1 MNRFLVLAILVGFG
15 AGSFCFAQAE
25 ERTDQEMGGFSL
37 VQYEDGGAKK
47 WELSGR
53 SAEVRDG
60 KVKINEVS
68 ALTFGGDTTLKLK
81 ARQGTFDREQELVHL
96 ENNVIVKTTD
106 GTRLSADS
114 LDWDVRTKDV
124 FTDVPV
130 TIKRHGL
137 EAKGIGAEMNLK
149 DKTAKLKKDV
159 TVSITS
165 MAPSYLATSDPEP
178 LTSFGYRAGNQQA
191 TTTITCDGP
200 LELNYKKNRATF
212 RNNVKVVDQEGTIF
226 ADRVDVCFSPDSRK
240 IKYIAAKGNVRIV
253 NGENVTYS
261 DKAIYLVDQGRVILP
276 KRPRLVIKNEVREQ

>member
-1 MNRFLVLAILVGFG
+1 MIIIFLILILVV
-15 AGSFCFAQAE
+15 SPFCFAQE
-25 ERTDQEMGGFSL
+25 GDQEVDGFSL

-47 WELSGR
+47 WELNGR
-53 SAEVRDG
+53 SAEVKDG
-60 KVKINEVS
+60 KVKIEEVS
-68 ALTFGGDTTLKLK
+68 ALTFGEDATLKLK
-81 ARQGTFDREQELVHL
+81 AGQGVFDREQELVHL

-114 LDWDVRTKDV
+114 LDWDVKTKDV
-124 FTDVPV
+124 FTDAPV

-137 EAKGIGAEMNLK
+137 EAKGVGAEMNLRG
-149 DKTAKLKKDV
+149 KTAKLKKDV
-159 TVSITS
+159 TVDITS
-165 MAPSYLATSDPEP
+165 MTPSYLAASDPE
-178 LTSFGYRAGNQQA
+178 LQGYGAGKRQA

-240 IKYIAAKGNVRIV
+240 IKCVAAKGNVRIV

-276 KRPRLVIKNEVREQ
+276 RRPRLVIKNEDGEQ

>member
-1 MNRFLVLAILVGFG
+1 MIIIFLILILVV
-15 AGSFCFAQAE
+15 SPFCFAQE
-25 ERTDQEMGGFSL
+25 GDQSVDGFSL

-47 WELSGR
+47 WELNGR

-68 ALTFGGDTTLKLK
+68 ALTFGEDATLKLK
-81 ARQGTFDREQELVHL
+81 ARQGTFDREHELVHL

-114 LDWDVRTKDV
+114 LDWDVKTKNV
-124 FTDVPV
+124 FTDASV

-137 EAKGIGAEMNLK
+137 EAKGIGAEMNLNG
-149 DKTAKLKKDV
+149 KTAKLKKDV
-159 TVSITS
+159 TVDITS
-165 MAPSYLATSDPEP
+165 MAPSYLATSGPEP
-178 LTSFGYRAGNQQA
+178 QGYGAGKQQA
-191 TTTITCDGP
+191 TTTITCDGQ

-226 ADRVDVCFSPDSRK
+226 ADRVDVCFSPDSRR
-240 IKYIAAKGNVRIV
+240 IKCVAAKGNVRVV

-276 KRPRLVIKNEVREQ
+276 KRPRLVIKNEDRGK